1 MTPSVPAPL
10 LFHPLRSDE
19 DAPHH
24 ALLHAR
30 SKTAFTWGLL
40 QGRLAHLAPEPAQVF
55 SCALV
60 RLALNDAL
68 TQAGF
73 AGAADWLPAWFSGLR
88 PPLCATTHV
97 AAPPAPLVDAVLAEL
112 TRARWEPLAL
122 AAQQIQGAARYDH
135 GIDRLEDTARIA
147 EIIAAAERLAS
158 LAHARVDADDDEDV
172 WPLSALGHLHD
183 LAAATLEFAPQTRE
197 RAMTVGPAGPVG
209 FDLAAPPPPLWALD
223 HWASGQTA
231 PAAPGMTPLPLL
243 GAVRAEALRP
253 YLWPRERAILVAHGM
268 AQAVSRL
275 SGLLDMAL
283 AASSACDRHL
293 HAARSTSRAP
303 ALYRILR
310 GFGPLRPVQIASML
324 GVTKG
329 GAREIVSALCEA
341 GLAKVRT
348 EAGRRVIEAV
358 ERPAVTAQ
366 NTTGSEHAAESSAD
380 EDSALAAFDAAL
392 ADIDQLLERLNRSSV
407 DK

>member
-1 MTPSVPAPL
+1 MASSVPAPL

-30 SKTAFTWGLL
+30 STTTFAWGLL
-40 QGRLAHLAPEPAQVF
+40 QGRLAHLAPEPAQAF
-55 SCALV
+55 GFGLV

-68 TQAGF
+68 TMSGF
-73 AGAADWLPAWFSGLR
+73 TGAADWLPAWFSGLR

-97 AAPPAPLVDAVLAEL
+97 AAPAAPLADAVLGAL

-122 AAQQIQGAARYDH
+122 AAQQIQGAARYDR
-135 GIDRLEDTARIA
+135 GIDSIEATARIA

-158 LAHARVDADDDEDV
+158 LAHARVEADDDENV

-183 LAAATLEFAPQTRE
+183 LAAATLEFAPQARE
-197 RAMTVGPAGPVG
+197 RAVTVGPAGPVG
-209 FDLAAPPPPLWALD
+209 FDLAAPPPSLWALD

-231 PAAPGMTPLPLL
+231 PAAPGITPLPLP
-243 GAVRAEALRP
+243 GTVRAEALRP
-253 YLWPRERAILVAHGM
+253 YLWPRERAILVAQGM
-268 AQAVSRL
+268 THAVSRL
-275 SGLLDMAL
+275 SGLLDIAL
-283 AASSACDRHL
+283 AASRDCERNL

-303 ALYRILR
+303 ALYRVLR

-341 GLAKVRT
+341 GLAKVRI
-348 EAGRRVIEAV
+348 EAGRRMIDAA
-358 ERPAVTAQ
+358 ERPAVTAEKV
-366 NTTGSEHAAESSAD
+366 TGFEYAAEGSAD
-380 EDSALAAFDAAL
+380 GDSALAAFDAAL

-407 DK
+407 DN

>member
-1 MTPSVPAPL
+1 
-10 LFHPLRSDE
+10 
-19 DAPHH
+19 
-24 ALLHAR
+24 
-30 SKTAFTWGLL
+30 
-40 QGRLAHLAPEPAQVF
+40 
-55 SCALV
+55 
-60 RLALNDAL
+60 
-68 TQAGF
+68 
-73 AGAADWLPAWFSGLR
+73 
-88 PPLCATTHV
+88 V
-97 AAPPAPLVDAVLAEL
+97 AAPPAPLADAVLGML
-112 TRARWEPLAL
+112 TRARWEPVAL
-122 AAQQIQGAARYDH
+122 AARQIQGAARYDR
-135 GIDRLEDTARIA
+135 GVDSLGDTARIA

-158 LAHARVDADDDEDV
+158 LAHARVEAEDNEDV
-172 WPLSALGHLHD
+172 WPLPSLGHLHD
-183 LAAATLEFAPQTRE
+183 LAATTLEFAPQARE

-231 PAAPGMTPLPLL
+231 PAAPGMTPLPLP

-253 YLWPRERAILVAHGM
+253 YLWPRERAILVAQRM

-283 AASSACDRHL
+283 AASRACERHL

-329 GAREIVSALCEA
+329 GAREIVSALCDA

-348 EAGRRVIEAV
+348 EAGRRMIEAS
-358 ERPAVTAQ
+358 ERPAVTAEKM
-366 NTTGSEHAAESSAD
+366 TGPEHAAEGSAD
-380 EDSALAAFDAAL
+380 GDSALAAFDAAL

-407 DK
+407 DN